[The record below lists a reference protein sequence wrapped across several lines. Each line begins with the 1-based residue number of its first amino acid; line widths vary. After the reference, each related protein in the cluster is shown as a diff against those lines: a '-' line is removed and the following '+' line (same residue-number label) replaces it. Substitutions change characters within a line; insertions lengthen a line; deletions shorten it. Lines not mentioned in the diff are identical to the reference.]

1 MEAKPLVETKGPQ
14 RQAPETRRPLD
25 LRAYAM
31 VAALGI
37 IWLFF
42 FAATDGAFL
51 TARNMSNLA
60 VQMSVT
66 SILATGMVLVIV
78 AGHVDLSVGSVLGLT
93 GGLAAVLEVWAG
105 WPFWLAASAALLL
118 GALIGALNGWLVA
131 YQRIPAFIVT
141 LAGMM
146 AFRGILLG
154 ATKGVTVSG
163 LSKPFQIL
171 GQSFVPAGIGLGMA
185 LAAALLVAW
194 GLMRQRRTRERY
206 GLPVARP
213 ALFGAQLVLW
223 AVLLAGFALVMNAY
237 EGIPVAILIVAI
249 LVALFQFLAT
259 RTRFGR
265 YIYAIGGNAEA
276 ARFSG
281 IAIARESQKVFILA
295 GTLAA
300 VAGLVMTSRLG
311 AATITAGQSYE
322 LDAVAACV
330 IGGTSLAGGRGSITG
345 AIVGALVMASLD
357 NGMSMMNTDAYW
369 QYIVKGLI
377 LVLAVWV
384 DVRSKERGVLA

>member
-1 MEAKPLVETKGPQ
+1 MEAKPLVATRGPE
-14 RQAPETRRPLD
+14 RQAPQNRRPLD
-25 LRAYAM
+25 LRSYAM
-31 VAALGI
+31 VAALGL

-66 SILATGMVLVIV
+66 AILATGMVLVIV

-93 GGLAAVLEVWAG
+93 GGLAAVLEVWVG
-105 WPFWLAASAALLL
+105 WPFWLATGAALLL

-141 LAGMM
+141 LGGMM

-163 LSKPFQIL
+163 LSAPFQTL
-171 GQSFVPAGIGLGMA
+171 GQSFVPPGLGLGIA
-185 LAAALLVAW
+185 FAALLLVVW
-194 GLMRQRRTRERY
+194 GLLRQRRTRERY
-206 GLPVARP
+206 NLPVARP
-213 ALFGAQLVLW
+213 ALFGLQLVLW
-223 AVLLAGFALVMNAY
+223 GLLLVGFTLVMNAY
-237 EGIPVAILIVAI
+237 EGIPVAILIVVC

-265 YIYAIGGNAEA
+265 YVYAIGGNAEA

-281 IAIARESQKVFILA
+281 IDIGRESLKVFVLA
-295 GTLAA
+295 GSLAA

-330 IGGTSLAGGRGSITG
+330 IGGTSLSGGRGSITG

-357 NGMSMMNTDAYW
+357 NGMSMMNTDAFW

-384 DVRSKERGVLA
+384 DVRSKERGARV